1 MFSRRALTPLCF
13 YLLLALPADAL
24 PKDKTPKVYPEAGKV
39 VALKTAEQ
47 PHATPVYTDPYGKT
61 HGGVST
67 VKRLPIFRVE
77 TDTRFYDLEGKRK
90 DVLNLG
96 DTVEF
101 RLDKEWAYVRQ
112 GDKEKKLRVV
122 GIELKEGK

>member
-1 MFSRRALTPLCF
+1 MFSQYGVTFWCL
-13 YLLLALPADAL
+13 YLLLALPASAM
-24 PKDKTPKVYPEAGKV
+24 PKDAQPKSYPETGKV

-47 PHATPVYTDPYGKT
+47 PHSTPVYTDPYGKT

-67 VKRLPIFRVE
+67 VRRLPVFRVE
-77 TDTRFYDLEGKRK
+77 TATKSYDLEGKRK

-96 DTVEF
+96 DTIDF
-101 RLDKEWAYVRQ
+101 RIDKEWAYVRQ
-112 GDKEKKLRVV
+112 GDKEKKFRVV

>member
-1 MFSRRALTPLCF
+1 MKLVCFLLCF
-13 YLLLALPADAL
+13 CFLPVVPLGAL
-24 PKDKTPKVYPEAGKV
+24 PKDKQPKTYSEIGKV

-47 PHATPVYTDPYGKT
+47 PHTTPVYTDPYGKT
-61 HGGVST
+61 HGGIST
-67 VKRLPIFRVE
+67 VRRLPIFRVE
-77 TDTRFYDLEGKRK
+77 TDTKFYDLEGKRK

-101 RLDKEWAYVRQ
+101 RLEKEWAYVRQ
-112 GDKEKKLRVV
+112 GDKEKKFRVV